1 MKTGIRQLIAG
12 CVIAVSMTGCATQNP
27 GTAASSQLASSP
39 GAPTAWE
46 YKVVS
51 GQFNA
56 ALEKEI
62 NKAAADGWAL
72 VAASSQDSNWGFAVM
87 KRLKSSP

>member
-1 MKTGIRQLIAG
+1 MLAS
-12 CVIAVSMTGCATQNP
+12 CVIVALMAGCATQNP
-27 GTAASSQLASSP
+27 GTAVGPTPAASP
-39 GAPTAWE
+39 GGTTAWE

-62 NKAAADGWAL
+62 NKAAADGWVL

-87 KRLKSSP
+87 KRPKNSP